1 MNAAGLARRLA
12 GSPEPAAPTA
22 VPVTVG
28 APPSLP
34 ASLASS
40 SKKAL
45 WAASPQAPDA
55 FTPPLDRI
63 PPLCHPNPDLARS
76 PRPRPPELPCSRSWL
91 CPAARGCS
99 LNGPVSA
106 PFRPFRPSLASGRRC
121 ACLFTASQDHHLPS
135 FPVQNRADSPPC
147 RIALECSF
155 LKRAG
160 GFASRLTQ
168 PPFIPG
174 QGLRLL

>member
-1 MNAAGLARRLA
+1 MPSRL
-12 GSPEPAAPTA
+12 
-22 VPVTVG
+22 
-28 APPSLP
+28 
-34 ASLASS
+34 
-40 SKKAL
+40 
-45 WAASPQAPDA
+45 
-55 FTPPLDRI
+55 R
-63 PPLCHPNPDLARS
+63 HPNPDLARS

-168 PPFIPG
+168 PPFLQVCQYLFHIFW
-174 QGLRLL
+174 LLFDAYTFITFLSCELSLSKYKIVFFCVL